1 MKTIKLKNAFLFG
14 LLFAI
19 VSLKAQEKAAN
30 KMIEIEFQTIEK
42 ESNTIII
49 AAVIEVLS
57 DGKRVGI
64 THGDYDGIAKIKFCS
79 DKLTKEQITLNVY
92 GMKCKPFQS
101 KYTIHTDSKIKIHLE
116 YGQTKYQ
123 TLKDR
128 MLILLDLNV
137 PINDIEVVELENDS
151 SYYRHCDGRL
161 KQRNEIPKSELSE
174 WKRVEN

>member
-57 DGKRVGI
+57 DGKRVG
-64 THGDYDGIAKIKFCS
+64 
-79 DKLTKEQITLNVY
+79 N
-92 GMKCKPFQS
+92 
-101 KYTIHTDSKIKIHLE
+101 
-116 YGQTKYQ
+116 
-123 TLKDR
+123 
-128 MLILLDLNV
+128 
-137 PINDIEVVELENDS
+137 
-151 SYYRHCDGRL
+151 
-161 KQRNEIPKSELSE
+161 
-174 WKRVEN
+174 